1 MFFIKSMF
9 INLISELA
17 KELEF
22 NEDEIQQVR
31 AENPNSLQEQS
42 HALLQRW
49 VDREGKHATGKSCTY
64 LFFKKVKSYN
74 A

>member
-1 MFFIKSMF
+1 MQIHKWMF
-9 INLISELA
+9 LLELA

-49 VDREGKHATGKSCTY
+49 VEREGKHATGESC
-64 LFFKKVKSYN
+64 SYSVLSVRMKFIKCY
-74 A
+74 